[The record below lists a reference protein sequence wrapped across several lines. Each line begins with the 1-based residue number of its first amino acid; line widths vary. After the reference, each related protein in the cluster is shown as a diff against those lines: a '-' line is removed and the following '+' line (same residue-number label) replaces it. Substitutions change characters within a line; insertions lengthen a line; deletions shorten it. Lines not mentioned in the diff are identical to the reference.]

1 MKKILTMIAFVL
13 TTAAQAQT
21 NKTLDNSSM
30 TAFYEYT
37 MRTQDENG
45 QNVTDSV
52 RLALLV
58 GTRATYCTTV
68 LSYNRDGRPSQEM
81 QNTFIMHLQNV
92 LTDVAGKEVISVES
106 IYPYRYETHEP
117 LAEIKWELTN
127 DTMTIATLLCHR
139 ATGNLYG
146 KQWTAWYAEDIPT
159 SAGPWKLR
167 GLPGLIVKA
176 EDAEGI
182 HCFELYET
190 KNEEK
195 KIEYVAHP
203 DYLKVSRK
211 QLMAFKKK
219 TFGNARYP
227 KEPTY
232 YVAKGADD
240 LGKVY
245 MKGAVYYVG
254 MNSHML
260 VLQKSHVY
268 QPLELK

>member
-1 MKKILTMIAFVL
+1 MKKTLTMLAFAL
-13 TTAAQAQT
+13 SLSMQAQT

-30 TAFYEYT
+30 TVFYEYT

-45 QNVTDSV
+45 QNVTDSL

-68 LSYNRDGRPSQEM
+68 LSYNHDGRASQEM
-81 QNTFIMHLQNV
+81 MNAFMMHHQNV
-92 LTDVAGKEVISVES
+92 LTDVANKEVICIEP
-106 IYPYRYETHEP
+106 IYPDRYETHET

-127 DTMTIATLLCHR
+127 DTMSIADVLCHR
-139 ATGNLYG
+139 ATGELYG
-146 KQWTAWYAEDIPT
+146 KRWTAWYSEDIPT

-182 HCFELYET
+182 HCFSLYET

-195 KIEYVAHP
+195 NIEYVAHP
-203 DYLKVSRK
+203 DDQKVSRK
-211 QLMAFKKK
+211 QLLVFKKK
-219 TFGNARYP
+219 TYGNARYP

-232 YVAKGADD
+232 YVAKGADG
-240 LGKVY
+240 LAEVNMNGVWF
-245 MKGAVYYVG
+245 YVG
-254 MNSHML
+254 NGML
-260 VLQKSHVY
+260 VPNKGRVY

>member
-1 MKKILTMIAFVL
+1 MKKALTMIAL
-13 TTAAQAQT
+13 ALSMSMQAQT

-45 QNVTDSV
+45 QNVTDSL

-58 GTRATYCTTV
+58 GTRATYCTIY
-68 LSYNRDGRPSQEM
+68 LSYIHDGRLCQELLNAFM
-81 QNTFIMHLQNV
+81 MHHQNV
-92 LTDVAGKEVISVES
+92 LTDVANKEVISVEP
-106 IYPYRYETHEP
+106 IYPDRYETHEP

-127 DTMTIATLLCHR
+127 DTMSIADLLCHR

-182 HCFELYET
+182 HCFSLYET

-211 QLMAFKKK
+211 QLMSFKKK

-232 YVAKGADD
+232 YVAKHADD
-240 LGKVY
+240 VGEINWNGEWYYFYNGIIPPL
-245 MKGAVYYVG
+245 KGR
-254 MNSHML
+254 
-260 VLQKSHVY
+260 VY